1 MEVQPIHLVK
11 QGHVVI
17 ILQQLIKQH
26 VILSN
31 QDVFS
36 NLVVVVKIIRMY
48 DVNPNKE
55 LLVLVQISLEV
66 FLVQHL
72 LRLDVQ
78 ELILVR
84 IELVEI
90 LLIQLKL
97 LIAQIINQLADL

>member
-11 QGHVVI
+11 PEHVVI

-36 NLVVVVKIIRMY
+36 NLVVVVMIIQMY

-55 LLVLVQISLEV
+55 HLLIVQISLEV
-66 FLVQHL
+66 F
-72 LRLDVQ
+72 
-78 ELILVR
+78 
-84 IELVEI
+84 
-90 LLIQLKL
+90 
-97 LIAQIINQLADL
+97 

>member
-1 MEVQPIHLVK
+1 MEMQSIQIVK
-11 QGHVVI
+11 QEHVMI

-36 NLVVVVKIIRMY
+36 NLVVVVKIIQMY

-55 LLVLVQISLEV
+55 LLLIVQISLEV

-72 LRLDVQ
+72 LR
-78 ELILVR
+78 
-84 IELVEI
+84 
-90 LLIQLKL
+90 
-97 LIAQIINQLADL
+97 